1 MSMKSFLIAATVA
14 AGVLCTADQAD
25 AQWRRG
31 RVNYNSYAYP
41 SYYGYQTYGYPS
53 YYSTGGV
60 YSTPTYYG
68 TTGDGVIVTSSY
80 SSPVYSG
87 STYASPYYGGS
98 YGGYP
103 YGTGYYDPYGSNNW
117 NYNNWGYSNVYGG
130 PGYGVGTR
138 GAAFGP
144 WRVRW

>member
-1 MSMKSFLIAATVA
+1 MMKSFLIAATVA
-14 AGVLCTADQAD
+14 AGVCCTADQAD

-31 RVNYNSYAYP
+31 RVTYNTYAYP
-41 SYYGYQTYGYPS
+41 SYTYSYPS
-53 YYSTGGV
+53 YYSSGGV
-60 YSTPTYYG
+60 YTTPTYYG

-80 SSPVYSG
+80 SSPYYSG
-87 STYASPYYGGS
+87 ATYTTPYYGNYYGS
-98 YGGYP
+98 Y
-103 YGTGYYDPYGSNNW
+103 YGDPYYNNW

-130 PGYGVGTR
+130 RGYGIGTR

>member
-31 RVNYNSYAYP
+31 RAAYNTYAYP
-41 SYYGYQTYGYPS
+41 AYSYSYPS
-53 YYSTGGV
+53 YYSSGGV
-60 YSTPTYYG
+60 YSTPMYYN
-68 TTGDGVIVTSSY
+68 TTSDGVIVSTSY
-80 SSPVYSG
+80 STPVYSG
-87 STYASPYYGGS
+87 STYASPYYGNY
-98 YGGYP
+98 YGNY
-103 YGTGYYDPYGSNNW
+103 YGDPYANW

-130 PGYGVGTR
+130 RGYGIGTR